1 MNYGHIREH
10 TGTFPV
16 HFVSLVTE
24 IYLVKKQ
31 WNVHGKLTS
40 SKQWEHRS
48 YNINQQDEPS
58 GSKHVEDI
66 VKIKTLV

>member
-10 TGTFPV
+10 TGTFPI

-24 IYLVKKQ
+24 IYLVKTR
-31 WNVHGKLTS
+31 WSVGDKLTS
-40 SKQWEHRS
+40 SKQWERKF

-58 GSKHVEDI
+58 GLKHVEEI
-66 VKIKTLV
+66 IKIKTVV